1 MSQFLNRYYNIC
13 APMIIGKEKI
23 IPIIAMIVLL
33 TGIFSTIY
41 VNANQIEK
49 NSIKING
56 QEYTLDQLILLGVK
70 RVIETDE
77 GEKTGVA
84 LDELI
89 TKVGVVCTQCQDYTI
104 KAKDGYQQTV
114 NWDILKTGIL
124 TENGI
129 VYFPDTA
136 HSFWVRD
143 VIEIEVK

>member
-1 MSQFLNRYYNIC
+1 M
-13 APMIIGKEKI
+13 G
-23 IPIIAMIVLL
+23 
-33 TGIFSTIY
+33 
-41 VNANQIEK
+41 
-49 NSIKING
+49 G
-56 QEYTLDQLILLGVK
+56 Q

-77 GEKTGVA
+77 GEKTGIA

-89 TKVGVVCTQCQDYTI
+89 ITVGVGCVNCHEYTI

-124 TENGI
+124 TDYGR

-136 HSFWVRD
+136 QTFWVRD